1 MHVLEN
7 CLCQLFMPRMWIA
20 PPHTCTHVL
29 YLDNYVW
36 SPKGL
41 SLSCSSCLC
50 KSTLMETWTTVFCFF
65 FLISIKKIYS
75 HKALVYTEDFMKV
88 MKKENKLKFN
98 SKYSHSQNSLGHVIW
113 SSLFSRAVFLSLF
126 LWSLST
132 LYSRPSDVW
141 VLSNAYKFR
150 YLLDNSCSYRPI
162 PSGSHFFPSSCTS
175 KCLPKENSFPKINSE
190 ESIKNLSLNLTT
202 NI

>member
-36 SPKGL
+36 SPKGI

-50 KSTLMETWTTVFCFF
+50 KSTLMGTWTTVFFCFF
-65 FLISIKKIYS
+65 FVLISIKKIYS

-88 MKKENKLKFN
+88 MKKQNKLKFN

-113 SSLFSRAVFLSLF
+113 SSLFSRAVFLSFCGLSPLCTPAPQMSGSF
-126 LWSLST
+126 LMPISLGIFWITHVPTDPYTQGLIFFPQAAHQSVCPK
-132 LYSRPSDVW
+132 R
-141 VLSNAYKFR
+141 
-150 YLLDNSCSYRPI
+150 I
-162 PSGSHFFPSSCTS
+162 PS
-175 KCLPKENSFPKINSE
+175 LR
-190 ESIKNLSLNLTT
+190 
-202 NI
+202 